1 MSFGMFDVSWSWMFH
16 PCPALSNSVVYGTLG
31 SIKSASSACRSAD
44 YGTLIESAYT
54 CCCRLGGVHL
64 TGDDATKVSFQGRQ
78 WRAYSV
84 VGGPRCRRAH
94 RLFRTNL
101 WEETMRSIVVLAFM
115 SLVVAAGAADSL
127 AQTAGSSLVSVSVA
141 ELREVATGWSA
152 KKQILGKDVYNDAG
166 DKIGDINDLIVT
178 PSRSLSYAIVGV
190 GGFLGIG
197 EHNVAVPVSMFKQQ
211 TGRITLPGATKD
223 ALKATPKFEYAK

>member
-1 MSFGMFDVSWSWMFH
+1 MRTIVLVAFISFM
-16 PCPALSNSVVYGTLG
+16 
-31 SIKSASSACRSAD
+31 
-44 YGTLIESAYT
+44 
-54 CCCRLGGVHL
+54 
-64 TGDDATKVSFQGRQ
+64 
-78 WRAYSV
+78 
-84 VGGPRCRRAH
+84 
-94 RLFRTNL
+94 
-101 WEETMRSIVVLAFM
+101 
-115 SLVVAAGAADSL
+115 VAAVAADSS

-190 GGFLGIG
+190 GGFLGLG

-211 TGRITLPGATKD
+211 VGKITLPGATKD
-223 ALKATPKFEYAK
+223 ALKAATKFEYAQK